1 MPKIAFLF
9 PGQGAQAVGMC
20 QELDRE
26 LPAVRA
32 LFDRAG
38 EVLGFDLRKLCFEG
52 PAEALEATDV
62 SQPAIFVASLAALE
76 SLKASDPAVV
86 AALPGAAGLS
96 LGEYTALVFAGAMDF
111 AVRPGGGPPP
121 RPGDAGRVAGHPQR
135 HDQRAGPRRGQGR
148 RALPPGR
155 PARPALEGQH
165 AGPGQHRRLG
175 RRRRPRGR
183 RADRHR
189 ARRHEGRPP
198 RRRRGLPHSI

>member
-32 LFDRAG
+32 LFDRAE

-52 PAEALEATDV
+52 PAEVLEATDV

-76 SLKASDPAVV
+76 SLKASDPAV
-86 AALPGAAGLS
+86 AEACQGAAGLS

-111 AVRPGGGPPP
+111 ASGLEVGS
-121 RPGDAGRVAGHPQR
+121 
-135 HDQRAGPRRGQGR
+135 RACTWRTASPIDTRRCCAPSWR
-148 RALPPGR
+148 SRSS
-155 PARPALEGQH
+155 
-165 AGPGQHRRLG
+165 
-175 RRRRPRGR
+175 RRRS
-183 RADRHR
+183 A
-189 ARRHEGRPP
+189 
-198 RRRRGLPHSI
+198 